1 MIISNEFS
9 ISYVGRDAEEREE
22 KETEEI
28 YNTGRR
34 GSDRGDTG
42 ANWVCNKGVYSA
54 EEVNSEGDSGTEKE
68 RKDGIHKG
76 ASETDMARSEGSVL
90 QHDEGDKE
98 EGDEEEIIRKIT
110 QIVDERGKVTL
121 KELEDRLDK
130 PAEDLW
136 RLLIERRH
144 YLVGIVPFMDKE
156 GNRWVMTK
164 EVFDVE
170 ITRLIRLQTAKKG
183 NRKKKAER
191 KVEDLSGYL

>member
-9 ISYVGRDAEEREE
+9 ISYVGSDAEKE

-42 ANWVCNKGVYSA
+42 TDSLCNKGFRSA
-54 EEVNSEGDSGTEKE
+54 EEVSSEGDSGTEEE
-68 RKDGIHKG
+68 RKDGVYQG
-76 ASETDMARSEGSVL
+76 ASETDMAGDKGSVL
-90 QHDEGDKE
+90 QHDEGNSE
-98 EGDEEEIIRKIT
+98 EGDEEEIIRRIT

-121 KELEDRLDK
+121 KELEDRLDRK
-130 PAEDLW
+130 AEDLW

-170 ITRLIRLQTAKKG
+170 ITRLIRLQQTSKR
-183 NRKKKAER
+183 NRKKKVER

>member
-9 ISYVGRDAEEREE
+9 ISYVGSDAEKE

-42 ANWVCNKGVYSA
+42 TDSLCNKGFRSA
-54 EEVNSEGDSGTEKE
+54 EEVSSEGDSGTEEE
-68 RKDGIHKG
+68 RKEGIHKG
-76 ASETDMARSEGSVL
+76 ASETDMAGDKGSVL
-90 QHDEGDKE
+90 QHDEGDTE
-98 EGDEEEIIRKIT
+98 EGDEEEIIRRIT
-110 QIVDERGKVTL
+110 QIVDERGKVLL

-164 EVFDVE
+164 EVFDIEV
-170 ITRLIRLQTAKKG
+170 TRMIRLQTAKKG
-183 NRKKKAER
+183 NRKKKTER